1 MKKLSTSL
9 MVILCMTMFLPTTAY
24 ANMAAPQDSDIG
36 SSITFEKNEEIAV
49 LSEVLD
55 IVVTGTQAEIT
66 ATYTMKNTTDDTAT
80 TTSMFISPNIELGG
94 TEILIDGKIA
104 EFEHESFNL
113 NYDTEITTNDWQY
126 VVLTERG
133 IADTDKSTV
142 DTVAFDMTFDPNEQY
157 DVVVSYIY
165 NLGGYPDYDFNA
177 KCGDIKYYLAPA
189 AMWKDFESLTVN
201 IYLDEDMPVI
211 THSNLEFEKVD
222 SRTYQYI
229 SDTLPTEN
237 LEITIDENWFQN
249 IFSTLRS
256 PYLPMMFMLFS
267 PFIVIGLVIIV
278 FVVWRVRKR
287 RKDD

>member
-1 MKKLSTSL
+1 MKKLSLS
-9 MVILCMTMFLPTTAY
+9 CMFIVCMLMFLPITAY

-66 ATYTMKNTTDDTAT
+66 ATYTMKNATDDTVG
-80 TTSMFISPNIELGG
+80 TTSMFISPSIELGG
-94 TEILIDGKIA
+94 TEILVDGITA

-126 VVLTERG
+126 LVLTDKG
-133 IADTDKSTV
+133 IADTDKNTI
-142 DTVAFDMTFDPNEQY
+142 DTVTFDMVFDPNEQF

-165 NLGGYPDYDFNA
+165 SLGGYPDYDFDA

-189 AMWKDFESLTVN
+189 AMWKDFESLTIN
-201 IYLDEDMPVI
+201 LYLDEDMPVI
-211 THSNLEFEKVD
+211 THSNLEFEKVG
-222 SRTYQYI
+222 SRTYQYV

-256 PYLPMMFMLFS
+256 PYLPMMLMVFS
-267 PFIVIGLVIIV
+267 PFIIIGLVVII
-278 FVVWRVRKR
+278 FVVWRVIKR